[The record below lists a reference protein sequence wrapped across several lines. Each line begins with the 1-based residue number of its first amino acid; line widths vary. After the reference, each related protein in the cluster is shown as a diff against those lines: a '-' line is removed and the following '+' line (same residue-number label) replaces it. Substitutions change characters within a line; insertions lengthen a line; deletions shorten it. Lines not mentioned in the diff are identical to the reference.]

1 MSVYRVGTNKESNQG
16 TLYKTNNFWTNKY
29 SKTRILNRHTFKFH
43 LHWQTVEGI
52 PCLFIELAQTKKQ
65 RNAHFTEQTIFGQ
78 TYQSR
83 REFQTGTQLSFI
95 YIGKQ

>member
-1 MSVYRVGTNKESNQG
+1 MIKDNC
-16 TLYKTNNFWTNKY
+16 
-29 SKTRILNRHTFKFH
+29 H

-52 PCLFIELAQTKKQ
+52 SCLFIELAQTKKQ
-65 RNAHFTEQTIFGQ
+65 VKAHFTGQ
-78 TYQSR
+78 TFFGETNRAR